1 MNSNLCVTYVFNFF
15 KKILNKIDDQSWA
28 QKIMAVL
35 KMGRMEYLLPYL
47 NVSIATISHLNSN
60 FR

>member
-1 MNSNLCVTYVFNFF
+1 MNSNLCVTYVFIFF
-15 KKILNKIDDQSWA
+15 KKFLNKIDDQSWA
-28 QKIMAVL
+28 QKIMAAF

-47 NVSIATISHLNSN
+47 NVSIATISHLNNN